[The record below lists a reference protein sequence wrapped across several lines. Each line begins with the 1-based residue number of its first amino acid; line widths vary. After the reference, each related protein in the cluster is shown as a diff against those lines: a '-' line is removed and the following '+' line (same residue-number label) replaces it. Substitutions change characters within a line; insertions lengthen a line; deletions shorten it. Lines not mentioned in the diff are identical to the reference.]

1 MQFLVKV
8 SIVNYFYFKNILT
21 GIDSYSSSASA
32 SSTPRDESSSGS
44 PSPIPEDGKQA
55 SKDKPVVKLGLY

>member
-1 MQFLVKV
+1 MFYSVVVQL
-8 SIVNYFYFKNILT
+8 SIAYFWGKIILI

-44 PSPIPEDGKQA
+44 PSPIPEDGIQA
-55 SKDKPVVKLGLY
+55 PKDKPVVNLG